1 MNKQPTLTLNK
12 ASEQVV
18 LTLNKRGITNIPKD
32 INVSLL
38 LDYSGSMTRHYS
50 GGAVSRVLKRL
61 LSISNVIDDDG
72 KLELVIFQNN
82 ATHVGTLDVN
92 QYDSTDTIVSDICRK
107 YSMGGT
113 EFAPAVD
120 KILNVLSSSSAV
132 GKMFGGFFSKAPA
145 VEGKQLLVMI
155 SDGDN
160 TDKSAFERAVKT
172 IESMPNIYLQCVAI
186 GYDSAS
192 LRKLAEESD
201 SVGYSSV
208 ADFTKTDEEL
218 INSVINPELLQKFA

>member
-1 MNKQPTLTLNK
+1 MSLSLNK

-18 LTLNKRGITNIPKD
+18 LSLNKRGITNIPKD

-38 LDYSGSMTRHYS
+38 LDYSISMSSHYNN
-50 GGAVSRVLKRL
+50 GNVSRVLQRL

-72 KLELVIFQNN
+72 KLELVIFENGAN
-82 ATHVGTLDVN
+82 HVGTLDVN
-92 QYDSTDTIVSDICRK
+92 QFDSTDSIVRDICNK

-113 EFAPAVD
+113 YFAPAID
-120 KILNVLSSSSAV
+120 KILSVLSSGSSI
-132 GKMFGGFFSKAPA
+132 GKAFSGFFSKKPA

-160 TDKSAFERAVKT
+160 SDQVAFAKAVKT
-172 IESMPNIYLQCVAI
+172 IESMPNVYLQCVAI
-186 GYDSAS
+186 GYDSRS
-192 LRKLAEESD
+192 LRELADQSD

-208 ADFTKTDEEL
+208 SDFTKTDEDL

>member
-1 MNKQPTLTLNK
+1 MNPVMTLNK
-12 ASEQVV
+12 ASEQVT

-38 LDYSGSMTRHYS
+38 LDYSGSMSRQYEN
-50 GGAVSRVLKRL
+50 GNVSRVLKRL

-72 KLELVIFQNN
+72 KLELVIFENS

-92 QYDSTDTIVSDICRK
+92 QFDSTDQIISDITRK
-107 YSMGGT
+107 YRMGGT
-113 EFAPAVD
+113 EFAPAVN
-120 KILNVLSSSSAV
+120 KILDVLSADSTASKV
-132 GKMFGGFFSKAPA
+132 FGGFFGKKPT

-160 TDKSAFERAVKT
+160 SDKTAFANAVKT
-172 IESMPNIYLQCVAI
+172 IETMPNIYLQCVAI
-186 GYDSAS
+186 GYDSRT
-192 LRKLAEESD
+192 LRQLAEESD

-208 ADFTKTDEEL
+208 SDFTKTDEDL